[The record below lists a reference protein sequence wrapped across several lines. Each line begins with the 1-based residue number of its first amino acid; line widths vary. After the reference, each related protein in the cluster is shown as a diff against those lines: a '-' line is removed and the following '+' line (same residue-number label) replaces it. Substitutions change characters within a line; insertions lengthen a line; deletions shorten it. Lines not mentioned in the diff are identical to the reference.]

1 MGTARPPEG
10 GLSGSDRKP
19 GDRNRYA
26 PQLFILTDRNH
37 LNAPSIGRHH
47 TLPEERALIV
57 TGRDS
62 VPVASSIAR
71 SIVVGVSVAAHDDG
85 GASFV
90 EASSVEAA
98 TSIMEA
104 TTPETSAFSRSRV
117 CAGYSEGG

>member
-1 MGTARPPEG
+1 M
-10 GLSGSDRKP
+10 
-19 GDRNRYA
+19 
-26 PQLFILTDRNH
+26 
-37 LNAPSIGRHH
+37 
-47 TLPEERALIV
+47 

-62 VPVASSIAR
+62 VPVASSIASSITS

-90 EASSVEAA
+90 EASSVEAT

-104 TTPETSAFSRSRV
+104 TAPEASIFSRSRV

>member
-1 MGTARPPEG
+1 
-10 GLSGSDRKP
+10 
-19 GDRNRYA
+19 
-26 PQLFILTDRNH
+26 

-47 TLPEERALIV
+47 TLPEERAPIV

-62 VPVASSIAR
+62 VPVASSIA
-71 SIVVGVSVAAHDDG
+71 SSITGPIVVGVSVAAHDDG

-90 EASSVEAA
+90 EASSVEAT

-104 TTPETSAFSRSRV
+104 TALEISAFSQSRI